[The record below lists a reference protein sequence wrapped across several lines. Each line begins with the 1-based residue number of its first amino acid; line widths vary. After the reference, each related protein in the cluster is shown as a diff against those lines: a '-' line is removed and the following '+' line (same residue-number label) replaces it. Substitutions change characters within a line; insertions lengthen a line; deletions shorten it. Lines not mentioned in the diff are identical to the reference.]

1 MTKLHEKIT
10 KQKEYRLNEREKIF
24 KLTKLTTKWFQ
35 DVTNQLYHVTK
46 QLKDRYD
53 ILKKNTSKQPIEK
66 ILQDYNSLRHP

>member
-46 QLKDRYD
+46 QL
-53 ILKKNTSKQPIEK
+53 
-66 ILQDYNSLRHP
+66 

>member
-24 KLTKLTTKWFQ
+24 KLTKLTTKWLQ

-53 ILKKNTSKQPIEK
+53 ILKIILLNNQLKKFFK
-66 ILQDYNSLRHP
+66 IITL